1 MRATGALE
9 SDWSKVTLRP
19 YLHKQANQPTT
30 QYPGTM
36 RGLLI
41 VNPNA
46 TSTSA
51 RARDVL
57 VGALAHQFQ
66 LEVKTTE
73 HRGHAAEL
81 GAQARADGLDCV
93 IVLGG
98 DGSVNE
104 VVNGM
109 MADGPSGKM
118 PILGVVPGGSAN
130 IISRTLGFPNDP
142 IEATGELIS
151 SLRANRTRTIGL
163 GRANGRW
170 FLANAGLGV
179 DAEIIADMESQ
190 REAGKVATPSR
201 YLATSVKRI
210 LFETDRKT
218 PKLAAV
224 IPGEPMVKGI
234 YVAIIQNCSP
244 WTFLGGMP
252 VNPSP
257 QADFDTGLDLWALRS
272 MNLATSSIQA
282 RRIVTRS
289 GPGRTKNVLAKHDLE
304 EFRIICD
311 PPTTLQ
317 VDGEGLGEVAQ
328 IGFESVPEAL
338 TVYV

>member
-1 MRATGALE
+1 
-9 SDWSKVTLRP
+9 
-19 YLHKQANQPTT
+19 
-30 QYPGTM
+30 M

-73 HRGHAAEL
+73 HRGHASEL
-81 GAQARADGLDCV
+81 GAQARAEGLDCV

-104 VVNGM
+104 VVNGI
-109 MADGPSGKM
+109 MAEGPDGKM

-151 SLRANRTRTIGL
+151 SLRSNRTRTIGL

-179 DAEIIADMESQ
+179 DAEIIADMETL
-190 REAGKVATPSR
+190 RADGKAATPSR
-201 YLATSVKRI
+201 YLATTVKRI
-210 LFETDRKT
+210 LLETDRKT
-218 PKLAAV
+218 PRLSAV
-224 IPGEPMVKGI
+224 VPGQPMVKGI

-244 WTFLGGMP
+244 WTFLGGMA

-257 QADFDTGLDLWALRS
+257 EADFDTGLDLWCARS
-272 MNLATSSIQA
+272 MSIVTSALQA
-282 RRIVTRS
+282 RRIVAKS
-289 GPGRTKNVLAKHDLE
+289 GPGRSKNVFAQHDLE
-304 EFRIICD
+304 AFRIICD
-311 PPTTLQ
+311 PPTSLQ
-317 VDGEGLGEVAQ
+317 IDGEGLGEVDHVD
-328 IGFESVPEAL
+328 FESVPEAL

>member
-1 MRATGALE
+1 
-9 SDWSKVTLRP
+9 
-19 YLHKQANQPTT
+19 
-30 QYPGTM
+30 M

-66 LEVKTTE
+66 LDIRTTE
-73 HRGHAAEL
+73 YRGHAAEL
-81 GAQARADGLDCV
+81 GAQATANELDCV

-109 MADGPSGKM
+109 LSHGIDRKTPT
-118 PILGVVPGGSAN
+118 LGVVPGGSAN

-142 IEATGELIS
+142 IETTGELIS
-151 SLRANRTRTIGL
+151 SIRAGRTRTIGL

-179 DAEIIADMESQ
+179 DAEIIADMEEL
-190 REAGKVATPSR
+190 RANGKAATPSR
-201 YLATSVKRI
+201 YLATTVKRI
-210 LFETDRKT
+210 LFHTDRKS
-218 PKLAAV
+218 PKLTAV
-224 IPGEPMVKGI
+224 IPGEPMAKGI
-234 YVAIIQNCSP
+234 FIAIIQNCSP
-244 WTFLGGMP
+244 WTFIGGMP

-257 QADFDTGLDLWALRS
+257 QADFDSGLDLWALRS
-272 MNLATSSIQA
+272 MNLATSSLQA
-282 RRIVTRS
+282 RRIVTKS
-289 GPGRTKNVLAKHDLE
+289 GPGRTKNVISKHDLDK
-304 EFRIICD
+304 FRIICN
-311 PPTTLQ
+311 PHTSLQ
-317 VDGEGLGEVAQ
+317 IDGEGLGEVDQ
-328 IGFESVPEAL
+328 VEFISVPNAL